1 MIVNDW
7 LPPMFPRIQER
18 RTTLKAKK
26 AAEFFLLN
34 ISPEVVLQI
43 AMMCDAAQE
52 ELDLSLVSQFV
63 IDIVIKGCDFVS
75 VAGDNLAFSGRII
88 IDLGFMGSVAT
99 ALCCN

>member
-1 MIVNDW
+1 M
-7 LPPMFPRIQER
+7 PPTCPRIQQR
-18 RTTLKAKK
+18 RTTPKAKK

-63 IDIVIKGCDFVS
+63 IDIVVIVLS
-75 VAGDNLAFSGRII
+75 
-88 IDLGFMGSVAT
+88 
-99 ALCCN
+99 

>member
-1 MIVNDW
+1 MESLVQIKLVIATAFRLQTTMTTSWTLIVNDW

-18 RTTLKAKK
+18 RTTPQAKK
-26 AAEFFLLN
+26 AAELFLLN

-63 IDIVIKGCDFVS
+63 IDIVTVF
-75 VAGDNLAFSGRII
+75 N
-88 IDLGFMGSVAT
+88 
-99 ALCCN
+99 